1 MARSVRIE
9 PEAERELDEIAA
21 YLAGH
26 GPNTLKAFL
35 DKHEEQLGLIASG
48 AITYGLS
55 RSPEL
60 ARLGYRSCRISSC
73 LMLYFEEGGG
83 VVVAHIFH
91 QSQDYAR
98 LV

>member
-9 PEAERELDEIAA
+9 PEAEREVDEIAA

-26 GPNTLKAFL
+26 GLSTLTTFL
-35 DKHEEQLGLIASG
+35 DKYEEQLELIASG
-48 AITYGLS
+48 VVTHGLS
-55 RSPEL
+55 RCPEL
-60 ARLGYRSCRISSC
+60 ARLGYRTCHINSY
-73 LMLYFEEGGG
+73 LMLYFVEDDE
-83 VVVAHIFH
+83 VVVAHVFH